1 MSSSAT
7 AKSGEKIKFIYQ
19 KMEMSGILVSHDS
32 RQYNIK
38 LSSGYNI
45 SVPVDSIEIIQREEI
60 TVSHHSSPPSENK
73 EAEVEIIATGGT
85 IASRVDYLTGAVTPV
100 FDPGILG
107 ENIPNITSFRYEV
120 KLMEPIL
127 SENMTPEIWQRIGKI
142 VHEAQEKGRS
152 CIILHGTDT
161 MSYTASALAFMF
173 SSLKRPVILVGSQR
187 SSDRPST
194 DAYLNLE
201 AALEFSRQNIGE
213 VGICMH
219 NSISDTSV
227 SLLRGV
233 RTRKMHSSR
242 RDAFRSPGVPPM
254 ALYSNRSST
263 VEPGTFP
270 CSMEKVSFSSSLEK
284 RATLVY
290 FHPLMGPDDFHAMC
304 SGKNIVVIAGTG
316 MGHIS
321 SRLFDSLKS
330 LTRDGT
336 KFMMT
341 TQCLGGR
348 VDMDVYSTGRQL
360 TELGVIPLGDM
371 FPETALVKAMHVAA
385 NYPADKFKE
394 MMITDMRGELL
405 SREVEF

>member
-127 SENMTPEIWQRIGKI
+127 SENMTPEIWQRIGSI

>member
-1 MSSSAT
+1 MSSSAS

-19 KMEMSGILVSHDS
+19 KMEMSGILVSRDS

-45 SVPVDSIEIIQREEI
+45 SVPVDSIEIIHREEI
-60 TVSHHSSPPSENK
+60 TVSHHSPPPSENK

-263 VEPGTFP
+263 VEPGTIP

-284 RATLVY
+284 RAALVY

>member
-45 SVPVDSIEIIQREEI
+45 SVPVDSIEIIHREEI

-284 RATLVY
+284 RAALVY

>member
-263 VEPGTFP
+263 VEPGTIP

-284 RATLVY
+284 RAALVY